1 MCDPRVRISK
11 DWRERSSKKGGGL
24 AERHGSHG
32 ADTDSASS
40 ACFAWQSGSGV
51 ASDFDTICTK

>member
-11 DWRERSSKKGGGL
+11 DWRERSSKKGGDL

-32 ADTDSASS
+32 ADSASS

-51 ASDFDTICTK
+51 ASDFDMICTK